1 MTAPHSMNLPELVS
15 AQLEQ
20 ADADTLR
27 SLLKT
32 FCEALMSAEAQAL
45 CGAGYGEVTPERTNS
60 RNGYRARDWDTR
72 AGSVELRV
80 PKLRE
85 GSYFPEWLLGRRRR
99 AEQALISVIATSYLL
114 GVSTRRVERLCEAM
128 GINAISKSQ
137 VSEMAKTLD
146 EAVEA
151 FRSRPLDQGPYRFL
165 WADAL
170 VVRVREEG
178 RIQKLHVLFETGV
191 NASGYR
197 EILGLEVCGEESG
210 AGWLAFF
217 RGLVARGLTGVSPVT
232 SDAHQ
237 GLVAAIGATL
247 PGASWQRCRTHY
259 MRDLLAKV
267 SKSTQPWVATLVRT
281 IFDQPDAR
289 EVAAQF
295 QRVVGAL
302 EGKLPEAAAHLD
314 GARDDLLAFAV
325 FPRGLWRQV
334 WSNNPQERLNREIR
348 RRTDVVGTFP
358 DRSSAI
364 RLIGAVLAEQH
375 EEWAEQRRYMG
386 MDLLLRAVVQDDA
399 GEPEREGVMLPIAA
413 VA

>member
-1 MTAPHSMNLPELVS
+1 MTAPHSMNLHELVS

-20 ADADTLR
+20 ADPDALR

-45 CGAGYGEVTPERTNS
+45 CGAGYGEITPERTNS
-60 RNGYRARDWDTR
+60 RNGYRPRDWDTR
-72 AGSVELRV
+72 AGSIELRV

-114 GVSTRRVERLCEAM
+114 GVSTRRVERLCCAM

-137 VSEMAKTLD
+137 VSQMAKALD
-146 EAVEA
+146 EAVES

-178 RIQKLHVLFETGV
+178 AIRKLHVLLATGV

-197 EILGLEVCGEESG
+197 EILGLEIAGEESG
-210 AGWLAFF
+210 AGWLSFF
-217 RGLVARGLTGVSPVT
+217 RGLVARGLSGVLLVT

-259 MRDLLAKV
+259 LRDLLAKV
-267 SKSTQPWVATLVRT
+267 PKPTQPWVATLVRT
-281 IFDQPDAR
+281 IFDQPDAA

-295 QRVVGAL
+295 HRVVGAL

-314 GARDDLLAFAV
+314 EARDDLLAFTA
-325 FPRGLWRQV
+325 FPRELWRQV

-348 RRTDVVGTFP
+348 RHTDVVGTFP
-358 DRSSAI
+358 DRAAAV

-386 MDLLLRAVVQDDA
+386 MELLLRAVAQDDA
-399 GEPEREGVMLPIAA
+399 SEPEREGVMLPMAA